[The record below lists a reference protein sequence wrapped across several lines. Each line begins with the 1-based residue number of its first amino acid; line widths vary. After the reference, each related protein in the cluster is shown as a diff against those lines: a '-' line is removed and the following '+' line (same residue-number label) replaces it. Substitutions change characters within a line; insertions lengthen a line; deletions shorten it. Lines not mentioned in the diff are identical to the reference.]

1 MSDKETGSTDG
12 KPIKPLI
19 KPRKK
24 FVAKKKTFKTDKPM
38 EYRVRHIRLAS
49 LEAAQLVRQTIVEYQ
64 KDLAN
69 KPMDD
74 PDKMFHDQEKVERF
88 FAKLAK
94 KYSACVTRNLGGDLD
109 WVHNHDIESEVSIVD
124 EYIKAQTE
132 GSVLTSEL
140 LNNIMK
146 CERAQIPEPI
156 KSALGFHVVLICE
169 ARYHT
174 SGDVSETGER
184 NLVDD
189 IHGNADHS
197 GPKNWSSDVAPN

>member
-12 KPIKPLI
+12 KTVKPLL

-24 FVAKKKTFKTDKPM
+24 FVPKKKTFKTDKPM

-49 LEAAQLVRQTIVEYQ
+49 LEAAQLIRQTIVEYQ
-64 KDLAN
+64 KDLAS

-74 PDKMFHDQEKVERF
+74 PDKVFHDQEKVERF

-109 WVHNHDIESEVSIVD
+109 WVHNHDTASEESMVD
-124 EYIKAQTE
+124 EFIKAQTE
-132 GSVLTSEL
+132 ESVLTSEL
-140 LNNIMK
+140 VDSIMK
-146 CERAQIPEPI
+146 CERAHIPEPI
-156 KSALGFHVVLICE
+156 KSALGFHVILVCE
-169 ARYHT
+169 VRYYT
-174 SGDVSETGER
+174 SGESNEKGDR